1 MGRVAVREANWK
13 LNAGKI
19 ETLGTSDVS
28 LRRVMTSSRDKADKA
43 VPSVTG
49 SRGSAPFAYQALVGI
64 DSMGVFKKGI
74 LPATKW
80 C

>member
-28 LRRVMTSSRDKADKA
+28 LRRAMTCMAPVAD
-43 VPSVTG
+43 VSC
-49 SRGSAPFAYQALVGI
+49 RGEI
-64 DSMGVFKKGI
+64 
-74 LPATKW
+74 
-80 C
+80 

>member
-28 LRRVMTSSRDKADKA
+28 LRRVMTCMAPVAD
-43 VPSVTG
+43 VSCQEG
-49 SRGSAPFAYQALVGI
+49 EI
-64 DSMGVFKKGI
+64 
-74 LPATKW
+74 
-80 C
+80 